1 MERRGKTTTTN
12 SNHVNNFIFMYMYS
26 KFNQIEFD
34 MHILPCYPSNKLT
47 DKNLTF
53 EGEGTGECECE

>member
-1 MERRGKTTTTN
+1 MN
-12 SNHVNNFIFMYMYS
+12 VYFNFNRID
-26 KFNQIEFD
+26 FD

-53 EGEGTGECECE
+53 EGEEKTMREKRKKKKKREIT